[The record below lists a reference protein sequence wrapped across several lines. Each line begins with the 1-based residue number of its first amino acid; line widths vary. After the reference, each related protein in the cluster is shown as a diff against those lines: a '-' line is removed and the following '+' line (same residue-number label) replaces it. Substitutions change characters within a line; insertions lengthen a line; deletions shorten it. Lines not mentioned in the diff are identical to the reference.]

1 MYNKYKLI
9 VYGVGD
15 KNLTKK
21 NMKNQ
26 SNKRNLIWIL
36 GIVFVIIIAFIFFHF
51 SEIQKQEREN
61 HEVLEELKNETGY
74 IRTIE
79 EEEYEFFETLVIRDL
94 SDNLSDKEMEEKT
107 KEKIN
112 RVNAEFLLAN
122 QMGLCK
128 PYSFESFQRDM
139 ENENSQ
145 RKIKKEKNEVFYG
158 PEEFD
163 LISYYNYI
171 SGNLKLGM
179 VEYITKNADREVNN
193 GAQAY
198 FEENKEKYRTI
209 EQVEYLLCEEG
220 NVQEKTL
227 LRQDMSSMEKT
238 DSDLFEFL
246 YYGAEGDK
254 FSYSRNEVFREVEI
268 KSIQYETLN
277 YGNYAE
283 RVMRD
288 YITNIY
294 LEDLI
299 QNIEEKNLVEFKNY

>member
-1 MYNKYKLI
+1 MWAI
-9 VYGVGD
+9 
-15 KNLTKK
+15 
-21 NMKNQ
+21 
-26 SNKRNLIWIL
+26 
-36 GIVFVIIIAFIFFHF
+36 GIVFVMVIAFISFLFF
-51 SEIQKQEREN
+51 EIQKKDQEN

-94 SDNLSDKEMEEKT
+94 SDNLTDKEIEEKT
-107 KEKIN
+107 KQRIN

-122 QMGLCK
+122 KMGLCK
-128 PYSFESFQRDM
+128 PYSFESLQRDM
-139 ENENSQ
+139 ENENTQ

-158 PEEFD
+158 PEKFD
-163 LISYYNYI
+163 MITYYNYI
-171 SGNLKLGM
+171 SGNLKLDM
-179 VEYITKNADREVNN
+179 VDYITKNADREVND

-209 EQVEYLLCEEG
+209 EQIKYLLSEEG

-246 YYGAEGDK
+246 YSGEEGDK
-254 FSYSRNEVFREVEI
+254 FSYSRNEVLREVEI

-277 YGNYAE
+277 YSNYAE

-299 QNIEEKNLVEFKNY
+299 QNIEEKNLVEFKTY